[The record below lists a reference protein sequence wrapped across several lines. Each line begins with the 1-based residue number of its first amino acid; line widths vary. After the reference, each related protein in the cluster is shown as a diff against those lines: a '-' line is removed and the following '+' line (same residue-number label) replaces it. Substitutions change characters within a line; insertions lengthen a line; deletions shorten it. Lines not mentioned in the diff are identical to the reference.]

1 MPSHTKKTDPVRPAK
16 VANTPAGRRTPR
28 QARSEDR
35 LAGVLEAAA
44 ELIAETGYEA
54 ATMTAI
60 AERAGSS
67 IGALYQYFRN
77 KEEIARALREQYGE
91 EMAQGWA
98 MLDKVAQQLTLEQL
112 VGRMFDLMVD
122 FMASRPAYIP
132 LLSAPLNYQR
142 SADARV
148 RLREHFADIFR
159 QKKPGLSA
167 EQAYLIANVTLQ
179 LVKGLNPLYAQS
191 KSAERKLL
199 VQEFKTVVT
208 AYLTLKLSG

>member
-1 MPSHTKKTDPVRPAK
+1 MSSDTQLLK
-16 VANTPAGRRTPR
+16 RRTPR

-35 LAGVLEAAA
+35 LAGMLDAAA

-77 KEEIARALREQYGE
+77 KEEVARALREQYGE

-98 MLDKVAQQLTLEQL
+98 ALEKVAAQLTLEEL
-112 VGRMFDLMVD
+112 VHRLFDLMTA
-122 FMASRPAYIP
+122 FMIARPAYIP

-142 SADARV
+142 SADARM
-148 RLREHFADIFR
+148 RLREHFARIFQ
-159 QKKPGLSA
+159 QKQPALDA
-167 EQAYLIANVTLQ
+167 AQAYLIANVTLQ

-191 KSAERKLL
+191 SAKDRILL

-208 AYLTLKLSG
+208 AYLTLKLAP